1 MRRPIRTSGSTRRP
15 WRRSP
20 PWRAAGPPRCSGP
33 PAGTAPPP
41 DRGRAAERLIGPES
55 RLAWIMAAS
64 PDALPVLSRGK
75 HKHPSKGAC
84 FLEYTALLAGEPFS
98 DAPACV
104 DRQLAA
110 VLRHANDLLSD
121 ADRPRLV
128 PLLGR
133 AVGLVIRPPSAADG
147 WPAPDPVDGT
157 VGSFARTTVALHRRV
172 ASRFLAAIAVVP
184 TQAELREYDNGR
196 DLDRFFWFLMQRPSA
211 VSSSG
216 AYVGRLVDRLQV
228 LHACFEEELRFLGLS
243 CAAAEQ

>member
-1 MRRPIRTSGSTRRP
+1 
-15 WRRSP
+15 
-20 PWRAAGPPRCSGP
+20 
-33 PAGTAPPP
+33 
-41 DRGRAAERLIGPES
+41 
-55 RLAWIMAAS
+55 MAAS

-243 CAAAEQ
+243 CAAAEQALGQPGRGTVTSSPDSGAMPEPRHRCGPADRRRRRRPDDAPLDRPVGVGRAR